1 MEDRKRYPLVAGVVV
16 ALALGGCG
24 SGGGGGSSGT
34 VSDPAAVRTA
44 VAEFSKAFGAGD
56 GKVAC
61 TLMTPEAQ
69 TALVKRVKSLIPVST
84 CAEAIAAVHGE
95 AGAQVNIAFADATV
109 SKVKVTGGSATAV
122 LTASG
127 HSAVAKLVKQGG
139 AWKLTGVPGI

>member
-1 MEDRKRYPLVAGVVV
+1 
-16 ALALGGCG
+16 
-24 SGGGGGSSGT
+24 
-34 VSDPAAVRTA
+34 

-61 TLMTPEAQ
+61 TLMTPAAQ
-69 TALVKRVKSLIPVST
+69 TALVKRVKSLIPVNS
-84 CAEAIAAVHGE
+84 CADAIAAVHGE

-109 SKVKVTGGSATAV
+109 SKVTVTGGSATAV